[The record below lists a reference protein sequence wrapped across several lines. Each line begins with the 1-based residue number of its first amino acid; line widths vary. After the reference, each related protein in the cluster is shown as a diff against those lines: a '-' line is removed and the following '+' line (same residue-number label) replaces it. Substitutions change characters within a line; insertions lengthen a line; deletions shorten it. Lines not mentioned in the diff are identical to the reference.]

1 MGLKAKCF
9 YTIISSV
16 ARCIFKMQDVFLK
29 LLYGPLSLC
38 VAMIKL

>member
-16 ARCIFKMQDVFLK
+16 ARCIFKN
-29 LLYGPLSLC
+29 
-38 VAMIKL
+38 